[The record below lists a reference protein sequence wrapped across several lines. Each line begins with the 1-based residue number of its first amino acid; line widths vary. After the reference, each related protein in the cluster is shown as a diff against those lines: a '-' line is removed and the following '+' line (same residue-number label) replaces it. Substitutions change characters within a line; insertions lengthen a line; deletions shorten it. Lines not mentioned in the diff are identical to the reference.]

1 MKRIFLLFL
10 VVQLFVSDAFSQVN
24 VKDSLLSFSMVNV
37 SFGWQLSQGDLSKR
51 FGDFGSVGLSYLRKQ
66 KSGLIWGVNGNFL
79 FGDQVKQ
86 KDMLSNIL
94 VNDGFVI
101 GADGTLYEVKYL
113 MRGIQF
119 DARIGKVF
127 PIGGPNK
134 NCGIYT
140 TLGAGFLQH
149 KIRIDTE
156 RNADVP
162 PLSKQ
167 YVKGYDQL
175 SNGWSINPAI
185 GYLYL
190 GNNRSVNF
198 FVQLEYLYSQ
208 TENRRSF
215 NYNTGTHDGTK
226 RNDGALGFRFGW
238 VLPIYKATS
247 TDFFYY

>member
-1 MKRIFLLFL
+1 MLL
-10 VVQLFVSDAFSQVN
+10 SQVN
-24 VKDSLLSFSMVNV
+24 VRDSLLSFSTVNV
-37 SFGWQLSQGDLSKR
+37 SFGWQLPHADLAKR

-79 FGDQVKQ
+79 FGGSVKE
-86 KDMLSNIL
+86 KDMLSNIT
-94 VNDGFVI
+94 VNDDFVI
-101 GADGTLYEVKYL
+101 GADGTLYEVKFL

-140 TLGAGFLQH
+140 TLGAGFMQH

-162 PLSKQ
+162 PLTKE
-167 YVKGYDQL
+167 YVKGYDRL
-175 SNGWSINPAI
+175 SNGWTINPAI
-185 GYLYL
+185 GYLFL
-190 GNNRSVNF
+190 GNNRSINF
-198 FVQLEYLYSQ
+198 FVQFEYTYAQ
-208 TENRRSF
+208 TQNRRSF
-215 NYNTGTHDGTK
+215 NYDSGITDRSIRH
-226 RNDGALGFRFGW
+226 DGALGLRFGW
-238 VLPIYKATS
+238 VLPIYKAPS